1 MNLALGIPVVEDELL
16 DLFAI
21 EIIKAPADKDQTAFR
36 LCLGDYAKAR
46 ALLSAA
52 EHPTFVKRLMQ
63 LRNNMPKSDRL
74 VSKDDFMI
82 ECKEQMSACSGALRL
97 EWAKFYA
104 KMAGFVEDG
113 TVINNTMHVI
123 SVPVQPQAQNERD
136 VTAWEASTMQHQAA
150 LQHDAK
156 QLNRGV
162 DE

>member
-1 MNLALGIPVVEDELL
+1 MNLELGIPVIEDELL
-16 DLFAI
+16 DLFAV

-52 EHPTFVKRLMQ
+52 EHPTFVQRLMQ
-63 LRNNMPKSDRL
+63 LRKDMPKADRL

-82 ECKEQMSACSGALRL
+82 ECKEKMSSSTGALQL

-104 KMAGFVEDG
+104 KMAGFIEDG
-113 TVINNTMHVI
+113 TIINNTMHVI
-123 SVPVQPQAQNERD
+123 SVPVQPHPHNERD
-136 VTAWEASTMQHQAA
+136 VTAWEASTMQHQTK
-150 LQHDAK
+150 LQNDAK
-156 QLNRGV
+156 QLTRGV